1 MFTGPCWATMRVGPQ
16 AKNAATSKEL
26 ETIPTTVLPRRC
38 IVSRFGVNV
47 QMRQT
52 LGRNELYLYLA
63 PVAILGLVAW
73 TISQHI
79 LVAQLDPNFGGYI
92 GQFVG
97 IVQSKHTAAGHIA
110 DLGEQGRAGDFLLL
124 GGPSR
129 KNADR
134 VNLDVGFFDRRLDL
148 ALGVAAVV
156 VAAIGNDEQC
166 FL

>member
-1 MFTGPCWATMRVGPQ
+1 MFTGPCWATIRVGPQ
-16 AKNAATSKEL
+16 AKNATTSKEL

-52 LGRNELYLYLA
+52 LGRNELYLDLA

-79 LVAQLDPNFGGYI
+79 LVAQLDSNFGGYI
-92 GQFVG
+92 GQFIG
-97 IVQSKHTAAGHIA
+97 IVQGKHASTGNIA
-110 DLGEQGRAGDFLLL
+110 DLGQQGRAGDFLRL

-134 VNLDVGFFDRRLDL
+134 VNLDIGLFHHRLDL

-156 VAAIGNDEQC
+156 VAAV
-166 FL
+166 